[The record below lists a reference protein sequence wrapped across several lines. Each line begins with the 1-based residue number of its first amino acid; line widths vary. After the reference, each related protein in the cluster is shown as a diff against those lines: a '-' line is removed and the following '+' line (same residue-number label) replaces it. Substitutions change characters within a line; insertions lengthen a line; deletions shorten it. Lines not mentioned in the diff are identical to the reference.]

1 MQSNENPPKE
11 NRPWWKQRWPWLL
24 MSGPVI
30 VMIASGV
37 TIWLAYYVDADQPIH
52 DGVVHQGLKVTE
64 QAPR

>member
-1 MQSNENPPKE
+1 MQSKVIPPKH

-24 MSGPVI
+24 ISGPAI
-30 VMIASGV
+30 VMIACGV
-37 TIWLAYYVDADQPIH
+37 TIWLAYYAEADEPIR